1 MKHKS
6 KKRTRKYIKKLRKSK
21 KRTRKYIKKLRK
33 SKKRMNYKSAK
44 KRFRTRRYKRNA
56 RKHYKKGGAPTLE
69 QLNQKLI
76 IKNKDLKFFIR
87 EGIETDAIN
96 QEIQEL
102 KEQIEAKELEAA
114 IADVEA
120 AIEAEGEAA
129 AAAIADVEAAIEA
142 EGAAAAAGPPP
153 HEQHPGAAAAAAIAD
168 VEAAIEAEG
177 AAAAAGP
184 PPHEQHPGAAAAA
197 GPRAS
202 EALQKRM
209 TRHNYTSD
217 LIYKHPSGGELWLGP
232 ISSIQYIDYLKFI
245 NCKHIISVMF
255 EAPPIKGYIQIVP
268 DMSISKPIPEP
279 IPEHSQ
285 LIIPVRDNGE
295 IPLSIYFDLTSEFID
310 NNISSGNNVLVH
322 CSSGVSRSST
332 IVIAYLMNKQE
343 MTLGDAYTHVYERRN
358 MILPGKGFFRELMDL
373 DLKLYASNSMGLKE
387 YYAYTIKKN
396 VDMITSGNISLDI
409 CLSTLEQKYP
419 KYLPDTL
426 KDVQIHEVI
435 EELTQ

>member
-1 MKHKS
+1 
-6 KKRTRKYIKKLRKSK
+6 
-21 KRTRKYIKKLRK
+21 
-33 SKKRMNYKSAK
+33 MNYKSAK

-120 AIEAEGEAA
+120 AIEAEGE
-129 AAAIADVEAAIEA
+129 
-142 EGAAAAAGPPP
+142 
-153 HEQHPGAAAAAAIAD
+153 AAAAAIAD